1 MILLLNVRRE
11 MRCWTRGIR
20 ENSNREMRL
29 RNVFKLDTD
38 EASLMPTHV
47 KGKLF
52 AKTQVLFYNYCFIIT
67 KLLGTFF
74 SI

>member
-20 ENSNREMRL
+20 ENNNREMRIA
-29 RNVFKLDTD
+29 NVFKLDAD
-38 EASLMPTHV
+38 GSPLMPTHV

-52 AKTQVLFYNYCFIIT
+52 AETQLLQLLFHH
-67 KLLGTFF
+67 K
-74 SI
+74 